1 MSCGIFCL
9 EMKPITKTSQTSLSA
24 DALMVNL
31 TGKIISVDFRGQI
44 NANNNEVK
52 FICALCTPV
61 SLI

>member
-1 MSCGIFCL
+1 
-9 EMKPITKTSQTSLSA
+9 MKPITKTSQTSLSA